1 MNVSATINGQN
12 VNVVQIN
19 SDGCNL
25 HTIFIDA
32 SGNLKVTKGYIDYSP
47 SVSATLIGTSAK
59 SN

>member
-1 MNVSATINGQN
+1 MNVSATIKGQN

-32 SGNLKVTKGYIDYSP
+32 SGNLKVTKGYIDYS
-47 SVSATLIGTSAK
+47 VSATLIGTSAK